1 MATLQQEPIAIIG
14 AGCRFPGGSTRPSRL
29 WELLE
34 APYNVASKI
43 PKERF
48 SLDAFYHPMGTR
60 HGTTNVTE
68 SYFLSD
74 GHIRH
79 FDSGFFNTPPS
90 EADPMDPQH
99 RHLLEVVYETL
110 EDSGMTIEELQG
122 SNTSVFVGLMCTDYN
137 AISSRDLDSIPTYGV
152 TGIATS
158 NASSRIS
165 YFFDWHGY
173 VHLRTGQPFVL
184 YCLPRPI

>member
-1 MATLQQEPIAIIG
+1 MAPLQQEPIAIVG
-14 AGCRFPGGSTRPSRL
+14 AGCRFPGGSSRPSKL

-48 SLDAFYHPMGTR
+48 SLDAFYHPMGAH

-74 GHIRH
+74 GNVRH

-99 RHLLEVVYETL
+99 RHLLEVVYEAL
-110 EDSGMTIEELQG
+110 EDSGLTIEGLQG

-137 AISSRDLDSIPTYGV
+137 GISGRDLDTTPTYAATGV
-152 TGIATS
+152 AAS

-173 VHLRTGQPFVL
+173 VL
-184 YCLPRPI
+184 CNS